1 MIKSYKRILA
11 AFSLSAALAVAG
23 CGSTKPSES
32 GGSMN
37 TTNSQ
42 VTDTSSAAKLKIK
55 TSFYPM
61 HEFTRQV
68 AGDLADV
75 ENLVPAGVE
84 PHDWE
89 PTPQDMAGIA
99 DADVIVYNGAG
110 MESWIDQVLD
120 SVKDRD
126 LKVIEA
132 SQGLEIMEGEGHSHA
147 HDHGTEGE
155 HSHEDEHAH
164 DHGTE
169 GEHSH
174 EDEHAHDHGTEGEH
188 SHEDE
193 HAHDHGGEGEHSH
206 EDEHAHD
213 HGAEG
218 EHSHEDEHAH
228 DHGAEGG
235 HHHDH
240 GGLDPHVWL
249 SPALAIQQVRN
260 IEQGLAEADPEHKD
274 AYKANADAYVSK
286 LEALDQE
293 FKEGLKDSKR
303 KDFITQHAAFGYLAK
318 EYGLTQVPIAGLSP
332 DQEPSASQMA
342 KIIEFAK
349 DNNVKTIF
357 FETLVA
363 SNVAETIAA
372 EIGATTAVL
381 NPIEGLT
388 EEDISKQ
395 LDYIAIMR
403 QNLQA
408 LQAALNE

>member
-23 CGSTKPSES
+23 CGSAKPSES

-132 SQGLEIMEGEGHSHA
+132 SQGIEIMEGEGHSHA

-155 HSHEDEHAH
+155 HSQEDEHAH
-164 DHGTE
+164 DHGT
-169 GEHSH
+169 
-174 EDEHAHDHGTEGEH
+174 
-188 SHEDE
+188 
-193 HAHDHGGEGEHSH
+193 EGEHSH

-228 DHGAEGG
+228 NHGEEGG

-349 DNNVKTIF
+349 ENNVKTIF